1 MIDEKAMQCVRDGF
15 KSGRVVCLTGSGIS
29 ADSGIATF
37 RGKGGLWEKYDP
49 DIYAHAEGLAR
60 HFRAHPGQV
69 TDFIVDFYSTLL
81 KAKPNPAHLALAL
94 LEREHMLR
102 AIITQNIDN
111 LHQTA
116 GSRRV
121 IELHGNAFRIRCT
134 GCPRTIILER
144 ERVQEMVQWL
154 KKSRASRIKLL
165 KIISRYFPKCSCGSR
180 YRIDIVLFGE
190 TLPEAQL
197 NQASG
202 QLADCSLLLLV
213 GTSLE
218 VYPAASLPRLAKQNG
233 AVLVEI
239 NPEAS
244 ALSQL
249 CDYRIRA
256 SAGEVLSEIAE
267 NL

>member
-1 MIDEKAMQCVRDGF
+1 MIDGKAMQCVRDGF
-15 KSGRVVCLTGSGIS
+15 KNGRVVCLTGSGIS

-49 DIYAHAEGLAR
+49 DIYAHAEGLAG
-60 HFRAHPGQV
+60 HFRAHPGQMA
-69 TDFIVDFYSTLL
+69 DFIVDFYSTLL
-81 KAKPNPAHLALAL
+81 KAKPNSAHLALAL

-102 AIITQNIDN
+102 AVITQNIDN
-111 LHQTA
+111 LHQAA

-134 GCPRTIILER
+134 GCPSTIILER

-197 NQASG
+197 NQASE
-202 QLADCSLLLLV
+202 QLAGCSLLLLA

-218 VYPAASLPRLAKQNG
+218 VHPAASLPRLAKQNG